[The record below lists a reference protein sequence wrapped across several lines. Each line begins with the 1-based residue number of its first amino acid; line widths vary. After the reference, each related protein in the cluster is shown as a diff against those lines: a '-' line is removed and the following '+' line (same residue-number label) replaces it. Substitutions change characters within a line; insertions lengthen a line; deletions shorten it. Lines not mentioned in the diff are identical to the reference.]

1 MQSTTSQSTPAGQ
14 SPVLALAHGSL
25 LSWEPREGQEDFEL
39 RGFLTHRPENTLFII
54 ETAPGEDEV
63 LLTGALIPDD
73 EESETWEGLGN
84 AKAAAEQYLR
94 DWLLNIAE
102 PIIVGIRRAD
112 TLASEEYLNEG
123 PR

>member
-1 MQSTTSQSTPAGQ
+1 MPTNTQKLTPAGQ

-54 ETAPGEDEV
+54 EIAPGEDEV

-94 DWLLNIAE
+94 DWLLNVAAPLLANTRICVPE
-102 PIIVGIRRAD
+102 PH
-112 TLASEEYLNEG
+112 E
-123 PR
+123 